1 MARRGSWAGG
11 MVWAAQIKRK
21 NGPKWLEVAQLSL
34 SLYFFPF
41 HFQIQNLNSNV
52 SEEFVLKLNIQ
63 FEHISGMN
71 LFSYEF
77 ILCSIVLL
85 PYCSHHF

>member
-1 MARRGSWAGG
+1 MARS
-11 MVWAAQIKRK
+11 
-21 NGPKWLEVAQLSL
+21 GPAKPFSL
-34 SLYFFPF
+34 FYFFSFPF
-41 HFQIQNLNSNV
+41 HFQIQHLNSNV

-63 FEHISGMN
+63 FEHISGIN
-71 LFSYEF
+71 LFSYGF